1 MKEFY
6 IDKPETKLE
15 KMQVSAA
22 TLKFICFVDEIW
34 TGQLRI
40 RCRDEDYESCRK
52 AFGAAR

>member
-15 KMQVSAA
+15 KMRVSAA
-22 TLKFICFVDEIW
+22 TFRFICFVDEIW

-40 RCRDEDYESCRK
+40 RCRDEDYESCRE